1 MCKFSN
7 DLSTIIEMWI
17 ATILEDNLSISVKI
31 LKLYTL
37 WSMNLVLD
45 IYPS

>member
-1 MCKFSN
+1 MAYP
-7 DLSTIIEMWI
+7 TIIEMWI
-17 ATILEDNLSISVKI
+17 VTILEDNLAISVKI
-31 LKLYTL
+31 LNIYTL